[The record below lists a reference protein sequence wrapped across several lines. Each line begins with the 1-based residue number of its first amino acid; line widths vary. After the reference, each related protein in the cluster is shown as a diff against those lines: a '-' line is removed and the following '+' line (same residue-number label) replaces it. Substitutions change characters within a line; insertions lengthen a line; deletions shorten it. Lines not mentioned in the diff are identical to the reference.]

1 MKNLLKNLSIFL
13 VTGVIVLMT
22 FNFILMPLYINAR
35 NVVVIPDL
43 EGLTSVSY
51 THLTLP
57 TIRTV

>member
-43 EGLTSVSY
+43 EGCLLYTSDAADD
-51 THLTLP
+51 
-57 TIRTV
+57 